1 MSAPDFVIATL
12 TLWAA
17 ILAPPRPAGWVRLVA
32 LALAGLATF
41 LVVVRLLT
49 WLIPWL
55 VKVLKERPRN

>member
-17 ILAPPRPAGWVRLVA
+17 TLAPPKPTGWLRFVA
-32 LALAGLATF
+32 LALAWLATF

-55 VKVLKERPRN
+55 VKVLRERPRN